1 MLPARGPGIHFTIV
15 TVIDTKIVPPPPTP
29 PQSGAGWGR
38 AEIGGGMNLQ
48 GKMKTTAT
56 LKME

>member
-1 MLPARGPGIHFTIV
+1 MLPALGPGIHFTIV
-15 TVIDTKIVPPPPTP
+15 TVIDTKIVLSPRPRKL
-29 PQSGAGWGR
+29 GAGGR